1 MEDGTMNLSDA
12 KVLVTGGSSG
22 IGRDVARELIER
34 GARVAICGRNEA
46 RLRERADALGATAVP
61 GDVSVEADAVRI
73 VRTVIDTFGDYNV
86 LVNNA
91 GIGAF
96 APLLEVT
103 ADDMRR
109 VWEVNV
115 LGATLMARESARHF
129 TALHYGNIVNIGST
143 AGLRAGPGGS
153 AYASTKFALRALT
166 ESWRAELRTHN
177 VRVMLLNP
185 SEVVTEFAGRVG
197 RAQEDDPSKLH
208 PPEIAHAVAA
218 LLTMEDR
225 GFVPELSIWATNP
238 R

>member
-1 MEDGTMNLSDA
+1 MKLTDA

-22 IGRDVARELIER
+22 IGRDIARLLVAE
-34 GARVAICGRNEA
+34 GARVAICGRNQA
-46 RLRERADALGATAVP
+46 RLRETAGATGAMAVP
-61 GDVSVEADAVRI
+61 GDVSVEADAVRM
-73 VRTVIDTFGDYNV
+73 VREVVTAFGDYNV

-96 APLLEVT
+96 APLVEIT
-103 ADDMRR
+103 AEDMRR

-129 TALHYGNIVNIGST
+129 VRRNSGNIVNIGST
-143 AGLRAGPGGS
+143 SGLRAGAGGS

-185 SEVVTEFAGRVG
+185 SEVVTEFAARVG
-197 RAQEDDPSKLH
+197 RTQQDSPSKLH

-218 LLTMEDR
+218 MLTMDDR
-225 GFVPELSIWATNP
+225 GFIPELSVWATNP
-238 R
+238 T

>member
-1 MEDGTMNLSDA
+1 MKLENA

-22 IGRDVARELIER
+22 IGRGIAELMVQR
-34 GARVAICGRNEA
+34 GAKVAISGRDEK
-46 RLRERADALGATAVP
+46 RLRTAANTIGATALP
-61 GDVSVEADAVRI
+61 GDVSIEADAVRM
-73 VRTVIDTFGDYNV
+73 VRHAIDSLGGYNV

-96 APLLEVT
+96 APLLEMT

-129 TALHYGNIVNIGST
+129 VANKYGSIINIGST
-143 AGLRAGPGGS
+143 SGLRAGAGSS
-153 AYASTKFALRALT
+153 AYASTKFALRGLSET
-166 ESWRAELRTHN
+166 WRAELRTHN

-185 SEVVTEFAGRVG
+185 SEVVTEFFG
-197 RAQEDDPSKLH
+197 RAGMTQDANPSKLE
-208 PPEIAHAVAA
+208 PREIAHAAVAM
-218 LLTMEDR
+218 LEMEDR
-225 GFVPELSIWATNP
+225 GFIPELSVWATNP

>member
-1 MEDGTMNLSDA
+1 MNLSDA

-22 IGRDVARELIER
+22 IGRDVARLLVEQ
-34 GARVAICGRNEA
+34 GAKVAISGRNEA
-46 RLRERADALGATAVP
+46 RLRDAAKALGVTAVP
-61 GDVSVEADAVRI
+61 GDVSVEADAVRM
-73 VRTVIDTFGDYNV
+73 VRTVIDAFGDYNV

-96 APLLEVT
+96 APLVDTT
-103 ADDMRR
+103 ADAMRR

-129 TALHYGNIVNIGST
+129 VGRRYGNIVNVAST

-153 AYASTKFALRALT
+153 AYASTKFALRGLT

-185 SEVVTEFAGRVG
+185 SEVVTEFFQRAGA
-197 RAQEDDPSKLH
+197 AQQDNPSKLH
-208 PPEIAHAVAA
+208 PPEIAHAVVAM
-218 LLTMEDR
+218 LSMEDR
-225 GFVPELSIWATNP
+225 GYIPELSVWATNP
-238 R
+238 T

>member
-1 MEDGTMNLSDA
+1 MKLGDA

-22 IGRDVARELIER
+22 IGLGIARLLLEQ
-34 GARVAICGRNEA
+34 GAKVAICGRDAGRVEEA
-46 RLRERADALGATAVP
+46 ARAIGATAML

-73 VRTVIDTFGDYNV
+73 VREVIHAFGDYNV

-91 GIGAF
+91 GIGLF
-96 APLLEVT
+96 EPLLETT
-103 ADDMRR
+103 AEVMRR

-129 TALHYGNIVNIGST
+129 VARNYGSIVNIGST
-143 AGLRAGPGGS
+143 SGLRAGPGSS

-185 SEVVTEFAGRVG
+185 SEVVTEFAERAGRS
-197 RAQEDDPSKLH
+197 QQDNPSKLH
-208 PPEIAHAVAA
+208 PGEIAHAVAA
-218 LLTMEDR
+218 MLTMDDR
-225 GFVPELSIWATNP
+225 GFIPELSVWATNP